1 MNAYKRVVKMSDFKP
16 CCLPLLIGSLPLAD
30 HKEAAELIFQY
41 TPEMPIWP
49 QLPIYKEEGMVP
61 QFLPGFPGVD
71 ECDGKIFI
79 NGESENFDAEFLA
92 FFEDYLMVTEGAM
105 PLGDSRFALTPDIAR
120 GFFEFIELAG
130 SKKEELVGLKGQITG
145 PITFC
150 TGTVDQAGRAIFY
163 NDQLRDAAVKMLAL
177 KAQYQARKMAEIKT
191 PAIVFFDEPG
201 LSGFGTSAFITITK
215 EDVIGCL
222 SEVFDAVKAE
232 GGLNGVHVCGN
243 TEWSLLFEAGV
254 DVLSYDAHGY
264 FDRLVLYP
272 DQLRDFFARGGMLAS
287 GIVPTNAEFVEAA
300 NTEELVKQ
308 WFEQAAQLEEL
319 GISRQTVY
327 EQTFITPSCG
337 TGTISLEQAT
347 KVLRLTREVSE
358 AIRAELG

>member
-1 MNAYKRVVKMSDFKP
+1 MSDFKP

-41 TPEMPIWP
+41 TPEVPIWP
-49 QLPIYKEEGMVP
+49 QLPMYQEEGMVP

-79 NGESENFDAEFLA
+79 NGEGEGFDAEFLA
-92 FFEDYLMVTEGAM
+92 FFEDYLMVTEGAVG
-105 PLGDSRFALTPDIAR
+105 LEESRFALTPEVAK
-120 GFFEFIELAG
+120 GFFEFIRLAAAQKDEL
-130 SKKEELVGLKGQITG
+130 LGLKGQITG

-150 TGTVDQAGRAIFY
+150 TGTVDQGGRAIFY

-177 KAQYQARKMAEIKT
+177 KAQFQARKMAEIKT

-201 LSGFGTSAFITITK
+201 LSGFGTSAFITISK
-215 EDVIGCL
+215 EDIIGCL
-222 SEVFDAVKAE
+222 AEVFAAVKAE
-232 GGLNGVHVCGN
+232 NGLNGVHVCAN
-243 TEWSLLFEAGV
+243 TEWSLLFDAGV
-254 DVLSYDAHGY
+254 DVLSYDAYGF

-272 DQLRDFFARGGMLAS
+272 AQLKEFFERGGLLAT
-287 GIVPTNAEFVEAA
+287 GIVPTTAEFVESAT
-300 NTEELVKQ
+300 TEALVKQ
-308 WFEQAAQLEEL
+308 WFEQTAQLEEL
-319 GISRQTVY
+319 GISRETIYQ
-327 EQTFITPSCG
+327 QTFITPSCG
-337 TGTISLEQAT
+337 TGTISSEQAT